1 MDNQLST
8 LYYDYIT
15 FHSLASI
22 LTLFKHQYSMSLISE
37 TKMASPMPKLAN
49 TIHIRDFI
57 DDVLPD
63 SSRPNAPNCVE
74 IHSNIN
80 IFPEDEFY
88 DLNVVVE
95 PIHTCIRTYLKQTE
109 RSLYTPNAFFY
120 VDGRF
125 ITTLNP
131 EGNLEITVYALSIER
146 YTINTNQH
154 MTDY

>member
-8 LYYDYIT
+8 HYHYHIT
-15 FHSLASI
+15 FRSLTSI
-22 LTLFKHQYSMSLISE
+22 LTLKYSYSILLISE
-37 TKMASPMPKLAN
+37 NEMASPMPKLAN

-125 ITTLNP
+125 VTALNP

-146 YTINTNQH
+146 YTFNTNH
-154 MTDY
+154 RFMDY